1 MTETKNRK
9 EDHIEICI
17 DKNIQAKYK
26 STGFEDV
33 YLIHRALPE
42 ISLNEVNTSTK
53 IFDHK
58 LKAPIVIEA
67 MTGGTRRALL
77 INAALAE
84 AAETLGLAMGVGSQR
99 VALENPQLEGSF
111 KVVRKK
117 APHAF
122 LIGNLGASQILKKD
136 SFVEIQKA
144 IEMIDADAFAIH
156 LNPLQE
162 AIQPEGSASFS
173 GVLDKI
179 REIAAKLS
187 VPLLIKETGAGI
199 AFEEAVL
206 LEEAGIR
213 GIDVSG
219 AGGTSWAAVES
230 FRAKRTSDELHE
242 RLGKVFW
249 DWGIPTALSV
259 IEVRHATELT
269 LIASGGIRTGIEAT
283 KALALGANAV
293 GIASPLLKS
302 ALEGTVE
309 SVLKTLIEEIKMTMF
324 LVGANTI
331 EKLNEIPLV
340 IMNKVAEW
348 LRLRGFKPEKYA
360 RRSVMD

>member
-1 MTETKNRK
+1 MAVTKNRK
-9 EDHIEICI
+9 EDHIDICI
-17 DKNIQAKYK
+17 DKDIQAQNK
-26 STGFEDV
+26 STGLEDI

-42 ISLNEVNTSTK
+42 ISLNEINTSTT

-67 MTGGTRRALL
+67 MTGGTRKALV
-77 INAALAE
+77 INSALAE
-84 AAETLGLAMGVGSQR
+84 AAEKLGLAMGVGSQR
-99 VALENPQLEGSF
+99 VALENPQLEESF

-117 APHAF
+117 APNAF
-122 LIGNLGASQILKKD
+122 LIGNLGASQILKKN
-136 SFVEIQKA
+136 SFNEIQKA
-144 IEMIDADAFAIH
+144 IDMIDADAFAIH

-173 GVLDKI
+173 GVLKKI
-179 REIAAKLS
+179 REIATELS

-199 AFEEAVL
+199 SFEDAVL
-206 LEEAGIR
+206 LEEAGVK

-230 FRAKRTSDELHE
+230 FRAKKTFDELHE

-249 DWGIPTALSV
+249 DWGIPTAVSI
-259 IEVRHATELT
+259 IEVKQTTQLT

-283 KALALGANAV
+283 KTLALGANAV

-302 ALEGTVE
+302 ALEGGVE
-309 SVLKTLIEEIKMTMF
+309 NVLKTLIEEIKMTMF

-331 EKLNEIPLV
+331 EKLNETPLV
-340 IMNKVAEW
+340 ITNHVAEW
-348 LRLRGFKPEKYA
+348 LRLRGIKPEKYA
-360 RRSVMD
+360 RRRVMD

>member
-1 MTETKNRK
+1 MTVTKNRK

-17 DKNIQAKYK
+17 DKDIQAQNK
-26 STGFEDV
+26 STGLEDV

-42 ISLNEVNTSTK
+42 ISLNEVDTSTK
-53 IFDHK
+53 ILGHK

-67 MTGGTRRALL
+67 MTGGTRKALL

-84 AAETLGLAMGVGSQR
+84 AAEKLGLAMGVGSQR
-99 VALENPQLEGSF
+99 VALENSQLEGSF

-136 SFVEIQKA
+136 SLLEIQKA
-144 IEMIDADAFAIH
+144 IDMIDADAFAIH

-173 GVLDKI
+173 GVLAKI
-179 REIAAKLS
+179 REIAAKIS
-187 VPLLIKETGAGI
+187 VPLLVKETGAGI
-199 AFEEAVL
+199 AFEDAVL

-230 FRAKRTSDELHE
+230 FRAKRTLDELHE
-242 RLGKVFW
+242 GLGKVFW
-249 DWGIPTALSV
+249 DWGIPTALSI
-259 IEVRHATELT
+259 IEVKQTTELT
-269 LIASGGIRTGIEAT
+269 LIASGGIRTGIQAT

-293 GIASPLLKS
+293 GIASPLLQP
-302 ALEGTVE
+302 ALEGRVE
-309 SVLKTLIEEIKMTMF
+309 NVLKKLIEEIKMTMF

-331 EKLNEIPLV
+331 DKLNETPLI
-340 IMNKVAEW
+340 IMNHVAEW
-348 LRLRGFKPEKYA
+348 LRLRGLKPEKYA
-360 RRSVMD
+360 QRRIMY